1 MQILRCQLYWVDKMS
16 ESIGSRHIRIYEQQ
30 KSARASLE
38 SYWQEKQK
46 YCLPRNAYITKNYN
60 LGDRIPTDIYDE
72 TAILA
77 NAYFAAGMQA
87 YMSGPQTKWFG
98 LTGRNRNLM
107 VKRSVLDYFKDCED
121 VIYQMIN
128 GSNFYQEDVEGYLGL
143 GSIGTDIL
151 YLEEDIQEDIRFDS
165 LNIENVIICNDHTG
179 RVNIAYIEYEYDA
192 HQAYGKFGD
201 KAGIKVKECY
211 KKGDYSTKFKYIFA
225 VFPRDVYDQSK
236 KDAKNMPFAAIWID
250 RERQDVVR
258 EGGYKQF
265 PFMVSRFA
273 KMKGTPYG
281 AAVAD
286 NVFPTIKMSNEM
298 EHTVILSAQNQVAP
312 PLEIPDEA
320 FLRPYNFNPRGRN
333 IKNAGFPNEHITP
346 INMGGN
352 TALGI
357 EYIERKQRKIS
368 QAFYNDLFLAI
379 EQIGQMTATEV
390 QIRNNQRMQL
400 LGSAIGNIMREKLS
414 PAIERVYSI
423 AFKLGKLPDLPPE
436 LAGENYVIEYISPL
450 ARAQKSL
457 ELNNLSQAMQIIAS
471 FGQVDPQ
478 VFDKIDF
485 DKLVDTVA
493 EVTNIAPNLIR
504 DDSEVESIR
513 EERAQAQ
520 AMQQQMI
527 ALQQGTE
534 MVKTGAEADKTISES
549 QQPAGVK

>member
-1 MQILRCQLYWVDKMS
+1 MA
-16 ESIGSRHIRIYEQQ
+16 ETIGQFHCRIYDTQ
-30 KSARASLE
+30 KSNRASLE
-38 SYWQEKQK
+38 AYWQEKQK
-46 YCLPRNAYITKNYN
+46 FCLPRNAYITKQYN
-60 LGDRIPTDIYDE
+60 IGDRIPTDIYDE

-98 LTGRNRNLM
+98 LACRNRGLM
-107 VKRSVLDYFKDCED
+107 VKRNVLDYFKDSED
-121 VIYQMIN
+121 VIYSMIN

-143 GSIGTDIL
+143 GSIGTDVL
-151 YLEEDIQEDIRFDS
+151 YCEEDIKEDIRFDC
-165 LNIENVIICNDHTG
+165 LNIENVIICNDASG

-192 HQAYGKFGD
+192 SQAYGKFGD
-201 KAGIKVKECY
+201 KAGVKVKECY
-211 KKGDYSTKFKYIFA
+211 EKGDYSTKFKYLFA
-225 VFPRDVYDQSK
+225 IFPREVYDQSK
-236 KDAKNMPFAAIWID
+236 KDAKNMPYAALWID
-250 RERQDVVR
+250 RERKDIVR

-357 EYIERKQRKIS
+357 EYIERKQNKIS

-379 EQIGQMTATEV
+379 EQIGTMTATEV

-414 PAIERVYSI
+414 PVIERVYAI
-423 AFKLGKLPDLPPE
+423 AAKLNKLPPLPPE
-436 LAGENYVIEYISPL
+436 LANEDYIIEYVSPL

-457 ELNNLSQAMQIIAS
+457 ELNNLNQAMQIIAS
-471 FGQVDPQ
+471 FGQVNPE
-478 VFDKIDF
+478 VFDKINF
-485 DKLVDTVA
+485 DELVDYTA
-493 EVTNIAPNLIR
+493 EITNIAPDVIR
-504 DDSEVESIR
+504 SDDEVEDIR
-513 EERAQAQ
+513 SSRAEQAS
-520 AMQQQMI
+520 MQQQMLL
-527 ALQQGTE
+527 LQQGTE
-534 MVKTGAEADKTISES
+534 TVAKGAEADKTIAES
-549 QQPAGVK
+549 QQPAGVS